1 MLLSLSESQS
11 LYIWDATYHTGLW
24 GEVRD
29 VTVVRLNDT
38 TVVASS
44 CCELQTLPLFP
55 LSYSTSSPSSP
66 PSASR
71 KTSKTSEAVGKI
83 IALSFRPNLF
93 QHGKWVLITT
103 NHFHTGLFRGRCCV
117 LIILTS
123 VLVLCFKKCAWRAP
137 GVLSRL
143 SIQLWFRSRFHIHGF
158 KPCIRLCADS
168 SEPGAWFRFC
178 VSLSL
183 CPSPTSSLF
192 LSLSLKNKH
201 EKKK

>member
-11 LYIWDATYHTGLW
+11 LYIWDATYHTGLG

-29 VTVVRLNDT
+29 VTVMRLNDT

-44 CCELQTLPLFP
+44 CCEFQTLPRFP
-55 LSYSTSSPSSP
+55 LSYSTSLPCSP
-66 PSASR
+66 PSASS

-103 NHFHTGLFRGRCCV
+103 NHFHTGLFRGRRCV

-123 VLVLCFKKCAWRAP
+123 VLVLCFKKMC
-137 GVLSRL
+137 L
-143 SIQLWFRSRFHIHGF
+143 
-158 KPCIRLCADS
+158 
-168 SEPGAWFRFC
+168 EGAWGAQSVKHPTLAQVMISHSC
-178 VSLSL
+178 VQAPHQAL
-183 CPSPTSSLF
+183 C
-192 LSLSLKNKH
+192 
-201 EKKK
+201 